1 MSVDLYV
8 IGNALVDLEYS
19 VDDQFLAQHQLQKGT
34 MQLAE
39 QSTQQQLLADLNQQY
54 HAQEQASGGSA
65 ANSTVAFTALGG
77 RAFYACRVGND
88 AFGKFYLNGLSS
100 ANVQTAKSSSSDGET
115 GTCVVLVTPDS
126 ERTMQTY
133 LGITA
138 ELSTQQIDFTALN
151 TAKYLYIEGYLATSP
166 TARLAVQHA
175 RQLAKDRA
183 PEENSIEI
191 AITLSDPAMVQ
202 YARAGLDDLIGDG
215 VDILFCNEH
224 EARMYTRTEQLDD
237 TIAELL
243 ELSNI
248 VIITRSEQGAIIATR
263 SGKQLIIDAV
273 PCHAIDT
280 LGAGDA
286 FAGAFLYGLNQGFS
300 LQQCGDLAAATA
312 SKVVSQYGPRLQVSQ
327 YQDILT
333 MIAHSNPIDQ
343 QATSAI

>member
-19 VDDQFLAQHQLQKGT
+19 VDDQFLQQHQLLKGT

-39 QSTQQQLLADLNQQY
+39 QTAQQQLLAHLNQNH

-65 ANSTVAFTALGG
+65 ANSTVAFTAMGG
-77 RAFYACRVGND
+77 SAFYACRVGND
-88 AFGKFYLNGLSS
+88 DFGRFYLNGLSQ
-100 ANVQTAKSSSSDGET
+100 ANVQTSSSSMSEGET

-138 ELSTQQIDFTALN
+138 ELSAAQIDFEPLK

-166 TARLAVQHA
+166 TARLAVKHA
-175 RQLAKDRA
+175 REIAKDSNIA
-183 PEENSIEI
+183 T

-202 YARAGLDDLIGDG
+202 YAREGLDDLIADG

-224 EARMYTRTEQLDD
+224 EARMYTGTEQLDD
-237 TIAELL
+237 TVAALLNLGNIA
-243 ELSNI
+243 
-248 VIITRSEQGAIIATR
+248 VITRSEQGAIIATR
-263 SGKQLIIDAV
+263 SGKRLTIEAV
-273 PCHAIDT
+273 PCNAIDT

-286 FAGAFLYGLNQGFS
+286 FAGAFLYGLNKGYT
-300 LQQCGDLAAATA
+300 LENCGKLAAATA
-312 SKVVSQYGPRLQVSQ
+312 SKVVSQYGPRLSIEQ
-327 YQDILT
+327 YQAIL
-333 MIAHSNPIDQ
+333 
-343 QATSAI
+343 QAGSLTGDVAAI